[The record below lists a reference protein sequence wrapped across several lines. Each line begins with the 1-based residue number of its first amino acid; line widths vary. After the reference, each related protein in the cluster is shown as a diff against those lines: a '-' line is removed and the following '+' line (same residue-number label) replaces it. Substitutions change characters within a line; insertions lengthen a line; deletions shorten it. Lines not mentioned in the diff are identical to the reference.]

1 MEQYLKSPRKRF
13 ARQVKSYI
21 VDIGLAKLFTDID
34 KGRALEN
41 AVFIELLR
49 RKKAP
54 DNIYYLKLRSGKEI
68 DFVVGWKST
77 KLIQVCYEISSN
89 DVKNRETS
97 ALVEAA
103 KALKLKEGT
112 VITYDYGGIESID
125 GIKIVYLPFWEWAI
139 T

>member
-1 MEQYLKSPRKRF
+1 M
-13 ARQVKSYI
+13 
-21 VDIGLAKLFTDID
+21 FTDID